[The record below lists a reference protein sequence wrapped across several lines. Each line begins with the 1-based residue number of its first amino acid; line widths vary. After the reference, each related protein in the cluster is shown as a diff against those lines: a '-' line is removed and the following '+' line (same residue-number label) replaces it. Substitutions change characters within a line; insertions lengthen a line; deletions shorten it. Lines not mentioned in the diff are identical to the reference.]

1 VTGAEPP
8 GPTTESQPAPA
19 VAGDPRDERRTAVV
33 IVHGMGE
40 QRPLDMLKKFIRT
53 ALKPVGGKW
62 SYYYSRPTEITD
74 SYEARRYIAREVIAK
89 GGAVE
94 QWGAEVFEY
103 HWSYLMTG
111 NKLADL
117 VPSTFRL
124 LVRRP
129 RNVPSQL
136 LGAWRLVWLL
146 LVLVPC
152 AVGAWVHLKDQ
163 VPPKL
168 SAVLGSAAV
177 LAALGLARKA
187 LSSLVANSFVDVV
200 RYLDTSP
207 RSYAARRAI
216 RGGMVALLRRLHD
229 DEAYGRI
236 VVVAHSLGGFIAYDG
251 MTSLWDE
258 MHEQHADLVPAAGS
272 ETVPLEGLR
281 QLEWAA
287 DLLLDLRLPRGVDRT
302 KAEAPVP
309 DPLGTILEPRT
320 PLGRYRHRQF
330 VLWRG
335 LRRQGNPWRITD
347 FVTVGTPMSFAH
359 LLVTRPKLLDGL
371 RKQPAAEALFRDKIQ
386 RGELSR
392 CPPRTETLPAEVA
405 DETTPVSYSGP
416 RGGTVQVLGSQS
428 MFAVVRWTNLRF
440 PVARGSLRGDWFGG
454 PVGPLFGAGVEDIAV
469 NGNEKGRR
477 AWAVPHTRYFDYPED
492 DSTDSIAR
500 YVRSALNLAMEPSTP
515 TPSGPTAGPDLSATA
530 TPFPSAD
537 E

>member
-1 VTGAEPP
+1 MTGAEPC
-8 GPTTESQPAPA
+8 GPTAADYPS
-19 VAGDPRDERRTAVV
+19 DERRTAVV

-40 QRPLDMLKKFIRT
+40 QRPLDTLKKFIRT
-53 ALKPVGGKW
+53 ALKPVCGGW
-62 SYYYSRPTEITD
+62 NYYYSRPAEVTG
-74 SYEARRYIAREVIAK
+74 SYEARRYIARQVK
-89 GGAVE
+89 GTGDVVE

-117 VPSTFRL
+117 VPTTFRL
-124 LVRRP
+124 LVRRS
-129 RNVPSQL
+129 RNVPPQL
-136 LGAWRLVWLL
+136 LGAWRLAWLL
-146 LVLVPC
+146 LVLVPG
-152 AVGAWVHLKDQ
+152 AVAAWVLLKDH
-163 VPPKL
+163 VPTKL
-168 SAVLGSAAV
+168 GAVLGSAAV
-177 LAALGLARKA
+177 VAVLGLARKA

-216 RGGMVALLRRLHD
+216 RGGMVDLLRRLHD
-229 DEAYGRI
+229 DDAYGRI

-258 MHEQHADLVPAAGS
+258 MHEQHADLAPAAGS
-272 ETVPLEGLR
+272 KKVPLEGLR

-287 DLLLDLRLPRGVDRT
+287 DLLIGQRLPHGVDRT
-302 KAEAPVP
+302 EAETPVP
-309 DPLGTILEPRT
+309 DPLGSAPEPST
-320 PLGRYRHRQF
+320 PLGRFRHRQF

-371 RKQPAAEALFRDKIQ
+371 RKQPAAAALFRDKIQ

-392 CPPRTETLPAEVA
+392 CPPRTETQPAEVA
-405 DETTPVSYSGP
+405 AETTPVSYSSS
-416 RGGTVQVLGSQS
+416 RDSTVQVLGSQS
-428 MFAVVRWTNLRF
+428 MFAVVRWTNLWF
-440 PVARGSLRGDWFGG
+440 PVVRGSLRGDWFGG

-469 NGNEKGRR
+469 DGNEKGRR

-492 DSTDSIAR
+492 DSADSIAR
-500 YVRSALNLAMEPSTP
+500 YVRSALNLALNPWTP
-515 TPSGPTAGPDLSATA
+515 TPSDPA
-530 TPFPSAD
+530 AD
-537 E
+537 